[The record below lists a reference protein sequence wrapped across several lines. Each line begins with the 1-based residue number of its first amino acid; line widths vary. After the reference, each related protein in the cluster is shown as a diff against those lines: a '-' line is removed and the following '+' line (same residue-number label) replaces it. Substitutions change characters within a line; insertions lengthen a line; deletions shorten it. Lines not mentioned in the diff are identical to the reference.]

1 LAVER
6 VLDGFSSEEV
16 ADFLGVDSSSVRRWV
31 ALFHRRGVHG
41 LMARQTPGR
50 PAKLTRTQEKIALR
64 WLADNP
70 TEHGF
75 ATELWSAARLA
86 QLMHQEWGVRLNH
99 QYLTR
104 WLRARGFSP
113 QKPERRPWE
122 RNPEA
127 IAAWLKSEWVRIKKR
142 AATACA
148 PDFYR

>member
-1 LAVER
+1 
-6 VLDGFSSEEV
+6 
-16 ADFLGVDSSSVRRWV
+16 
-31 ALFHRRGVHG
+31 
-41 LMARQTPGR
+41 MARQTPGR

-127 IAAWLKSEWVRIKKR
+127 IAAWLKSEWVRIKKTR
-142 AATACA
+142 GGSVRT
-148 PDFYR
+148 